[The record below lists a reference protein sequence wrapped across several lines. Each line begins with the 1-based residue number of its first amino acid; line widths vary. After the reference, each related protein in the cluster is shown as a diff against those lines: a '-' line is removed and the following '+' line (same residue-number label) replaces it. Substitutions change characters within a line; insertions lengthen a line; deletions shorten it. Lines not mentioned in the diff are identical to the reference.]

1 MGDIMKEMEI
11 IERLLEGDEEFKRL
25 YFEHRRL
32 DDSVKEL
39 EKKGTLSIDEELEV
53 KRLKKTKLALKDK
66 MEEKIRRIRKSF

>member
-1 MGDIMKEMEI
+1 MKEMEI

-32 DDSVKEL
+32 DDTVKEL
-39 EKKGTLSIDEELEV
+39 ENKGTLSIDEELEV

>member
-1 MGDIMKEMEI
+1 
-11 IERLLEGDEEFKRL
+11 
-25 YFEHRRL
+25 L
-32 DDSVKEL
+32 DDTVKEL

>member
-11 IERLLEGDEEFKRL
+11 IERLLEGDEEFKRF
-25 YFEHRRL
+25 YFEHRKL
-32 DDSVKEL
+32 DDTVKEL

-53 KRLKKTKLALKDK
+53 KRLKKMKLALKDK

>member
-32 DDSVKEL
+32 DDTVKEL

-66 MEEKIRRIRKSF
+66 MEEKIRTIRKSF

>member
-32 DDSVKEL
+32 DDTVKEL

>member
-1 MGDIMKEMEI
+1 MKEMEI
-11 IERLLEGDEEFKRL
+11 IEGDEEFKRL
-25 YFEHRRL
+25 YFEHRKL
-32 DDSVKEL
+32 DDTVKEL

>member
-25 YFEHRRL
+25 YFEHRKL
-32 DDSVKEL
+32 DDAVKEV

-53 KRLKKTKLALKDK
+53 KRLKKMKLALKDK
-66 MEEKIRRIRKSF
+66 MEEKIRRVRKSL